1 MTQASKVK
9 ALYDAASTALLRNVA
24 DGAETSTATEAAVP
38 LNILDAAYWQ
48 SGNKLVPHGV
58 LEITIHVTALDTT
71 TGDETYTLALM
82 VDDAS
87 AMNDTPLAVWTQT
100 ITATGV
106 YTALVD
112 SDTIAKVIADKSG
125 TDLWMAIRATLG
137 GTTPSLTYGAWIS
150 ASRSP

>member
-9 ALYDAASTALLRNVA
+9 AMYDAASTAVLRNA
-24 DGAETSTATEAAVP
+24 SDGAETSTATETAVA

-48 SGNKLVPHGV
+48 SGNKIVPHGV
-58 LEITIHVTALDTT
+58 LEVTIHVTALDAT
-71 TGDETYTLALM
+71 TGDETYTLALL

-87 AMNDTPLAVWTQT
+87 AMNDTPLAVWTQA

-106 YTALVD
+106 YTALID
-112 SDTIAKVIADKSG
+112 SDNIAKIIADKSG

-137 GTTPSLTYGAWIS
+137 GTTPSITYGAWIS